1 MIYDCVRLLNTEDTA
16 CAQYFFALDIL
27 RYGKIFK
34 IGHVS

>member
-16 CAQYFFALDIL
+16 CAWCLFALDML
-27 RYGKIFK
+27 RYEKIFK

>member
-1 MIYDCVRLLNTEDTA
+1 MIYDCVRLLNAEDTA
-16 CAQYFFALDIL
+16 CARCFFVLDML